1 VITPE
6 STLADICFAASQ
18 ALEAHGITAVLT
30 GGSAA
35 TVYAPHAYTSHDAD
49 FVLQGDEPLEDVGG
63 ALLPIGF
70 KRDGKSRIFVHPDT
84 SFTIDFP
91 RGPLAVGGDYV
102 RETAILT
109 NADMNLRILS
119 PMDCVRDRLAHFYH
133 WNDFTALNAAV
144 AVAAANMDTIDTDL
158 LRSWSKRED
167 GLAKF
172 TEFERRVRLARRAP
186 RNADSLK

>member
-1 VITPE
+1 VITRE
-6 STLADICFAASQ
+6 SSLADVCFATSE

-35 TVYAPHAYTSHDAD
+35 AVYAPHAYTSHDAD
-49 FVLQGDEPLEDVGG
+49 FVLLDDEPLKDVVG
-63 ALLPIGF
+63 ALLSIGF
-70 KRDGKSRIFVHPDT
+70 KRDGKSRIFVNPET

-102 RETAILT
+102 HESTILKSGNMT
-109 NADMNLRILS
+109 LRILS
-119 PMDCVRDRLAHFYH
+119 PMDCVRDRLTHFFH

-144 AVAAANMDTIDTDL
+144 AVATKHIDAIDMEP

-167 GLAKF
+167 NLAKCA
-172 TEFERRVRLARRAP
+172 EFERRVRSTFIEKRGTH
-186 RNADSLK
+186 K